1 MTADVIDMR
10 TDTFLRVLRETGDW
24 NPSCERAGIS
34 IDEISKLC
42 SINIKFD
49 RAQVECQLENLE
61 ETMLSA
67 IDLAAKQARV
77 SVDKKMTSMR
87 KGMYDALRARH
98 GVSVVEEVLAAPSEE
113 TP

>member
-1 MTADVIDMR
+1 VILGLEEKQMTADVIDMR

-34 IDEISKLC
+34 VDEISKLC

-67 IDLAAKQARV
+67 IKLAAKEARA
-77 SVDKKMTSMR
+77 SVDKKMASMR
-87 KGMYDALRARH
+87 EALYEQLRERH
-98 GVSVVEEVLAAPSEE
+98 DG
-113 TP
+113 